1 MFSPLN
7 QTFCNMTVAS
17 KLDLRLE
24 AAKIVI
30 QLPETTIDN
39 FHERVH
45 RVELLIQGDAVL
57 PEQDGT
63 MEELREMLGDAKDLM
78 LESAKQK
85 CSQMVYEKTFASEH
99 VPVIER
105 METGSC
111 LGIAN
116 PNGIPS
122 SEGEAL
128 YLQENGEKVE

>member
-1 MFSPLN
+1 MAIN
-7 QTFCNMTVAS
+7 S

>member
-1 MFSPLN
+1 MAIN
-7 QTFCNMTVAS
+7 S

-24 AAKIVI
+24 AAKLVI

-45 RVELLIQGDAVL
+45 RVCLLLEGDAEL
-57 PEQDGT
+57 PEQDT
-63 MEELREMLGDAKDLM
+63 TLSELKGLVQEAKDALA
-78 LESAKQK
+78 ESAVEK
-85 CSQMVYEKTFASEH
+85 CLSSVYGS
-99 VPVIER
+99 VPS
-105 METGSC
+105 SC

-128 YLQENGEKVE
+128 FLQNDGEKVE

>member
-1 MFSPLN
+1 MAIN
-7 QTFCNMTVAS
+7 S

-24 AAKIVI
+24 AAKLVI

-39 FHERVH
+39 VHERVH
-45 RVELLIQGDAVL
+45 RVCLLLEGDAEL

-78 LESAKQK
+78 LESAKEK
-85 CSQMVYEKTFASEH
+85 YSQMVYEKAFASEH
-99 VPVIER
+99 VPVIEC

-128 YLQENGEKVE
+128 FLQNDGEKVE